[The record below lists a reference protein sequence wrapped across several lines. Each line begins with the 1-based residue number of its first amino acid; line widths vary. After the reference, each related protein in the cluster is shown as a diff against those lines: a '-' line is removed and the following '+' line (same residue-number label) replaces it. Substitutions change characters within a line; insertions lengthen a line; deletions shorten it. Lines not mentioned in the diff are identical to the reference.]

1 MRRKETS
8 TDRKLLASQYNN
20 YLIRD
25 KYTEIRTVKLELQYK
40 FKRQLNM
47 AKFKVSH
54 QFSLI
59 KKCFHRHQCNI
70 IIVSL
75 YVLLEL
81 CCVRFHK
88 HEIQWLVN
96 FEQYLHSVQAPC
108 DTALRLGNY
117 SLIYTITIIEY
128 YT

>member
-54 QFSLI
+54 QFSFNQKVLPQTSMQHNYCLI
-59 KKCFHRHQCNI
+59 IRFI
-70 IIVSL
+70 GV
-75 YVLLEL
+75 VL
-81 CCVRFHK
+81 RSF
-88 HEIQWLVN
+88 
-96 FEQYLHSVQAPC
+96 P
-108 DTALRLGNY
+108 
-117 SLIYTITIIEY
+117 
-128 YT
+128 